1 MFTCVICEQQF
12 EDDYKGLEHL
22 HYIHTEKFNCIFH
35 CKKAFDNIDDYLSHV
50 DSTHIDGKFSSIDYI
65 FA

>member
-22 HYIHTEKFNCIFH
+22 HYIHTERYHCPFQCGMSFNDKDKYI
-35 CKKAFDNIDDYLSHV
+35 SHV